1 MENVID
7 FQKAIVR
14 DMSEGVLC
22 IGFDGKIIYVNEM
35 AYQILEYA
43 GKLEGQYFSSC
54 FFEHEENDG
63 FNQAV

>member
-43 GKLEGQYFSSC
+43 GKLESQYFSSLPV
-54 FFEHEENDG
+54 FH
-63 FNQAV
+63 QR